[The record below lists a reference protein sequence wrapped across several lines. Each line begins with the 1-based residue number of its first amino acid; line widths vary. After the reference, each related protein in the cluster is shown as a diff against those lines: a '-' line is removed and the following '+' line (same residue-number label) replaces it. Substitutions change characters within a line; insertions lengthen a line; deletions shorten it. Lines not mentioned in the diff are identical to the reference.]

1 MPRQPRFVVPEIAL
15 HVRHRGNNGQAC
27 FLVEGDR
34 LVYLANLKEL
44 CAKTRCALHAY
55 CLMTN
60 HVHLLL
66 TPPDAPSCA
75 SLMRDLG
82 QRYVQYFNRR
92 HDRSGTLW
100 EGRYRSCLVDSARY
114 VLGCYRYIERNPVR
128 ARMVHAPS
136 DYRWSSHL
144 ANCGRTTSNMVV
156 PHVEYLALAADEA
169 GRHAAYVGLFDV
181 EEDAG
186 LLAAIRD
193 ATDGGYALLGNEMKA
208 KLAAS
213 GRRLARGKPGR
224 RRARGGHEEGVT
236 VNDEPTLE
244 IGL

>member
-34 LVYLANLKEL
+34 LVYLANLREL

-66 TPPDAPSCA
+66 TPPDASSCV

-92 HDRSGTLW
+92 HGRSGTLS

-128 ARMVHAPS
+128 ARMVYAPS

-144 ANCGRTTSNMVV
+144 ANCGRTTSNMLV
-156 PHVEYLALAADEA
+156 PHVEYSALAADEA
-169 GRHAAYVGLFDV
+169 TRHAAYVGLFDV
-181 EEDAG
+181 DEDAS

-193 ATDGGYALLGNEMKA
+193 ATDGGYALLGDETKA
-208 KLAAS
+208 KLAPS
-213 GRRLARGKPGR
+213 GRRLERGKPGR
-224 RRARGGHEEGVT
+224 RRAPGAHEDGVT
-236 VNDEPTLE
+236 ANDGLTLE
-244 IGL
+244 LGL